1 MLIFFDI
8 DGTIWDYKNYIPE
21 STGKAI
27 RKAQENGHKCFI
39 NTGRARAFVRNEE
52 LLGLGFDGI
61 VSACGCMIEY
71 GGKVVFEHLVN
82 REDAIKTLESVRR
95 NGLKPILEGPE
106 HLYLDIDDFKGD
118 MFVEKIV
125 REIGHRVLGIEE
137 NSENWQFNKVS
148 CDFRNADSDRC
159 FEELSDLY
167 DFIVYDE
174 HDEKVVEMVPK
185 GFSKGTGIL
194 EVCKLFNAD
203 PKDTMAIGDSI
214 NDRAMLET
222 AGISVAMGRSSD
234 RVKEICDH
242 TTDMLE
248 NDGIWKALEKF
259 DII

>member
-1 MLIFFDI
+1 MFIFFDI
-8 DGTIWDYKNYIPE
+8 DGTIWDYKNYIPA
-21 STGKAI
+21 STREAI
-27 RKAQENGHKCFI
+27 KRAQSNGHKCFI
-39 NTGRARAFVRNEE
+39 NTGRARAFVQNEE

-137 NSENWQFNKVS
+137 NSENWKFNKVS

-159 FEELSDLY
+159 FRELSD
-167 DFIVYDE
+167 VYGFMIHDE
-174 HDEKVVEMVPK
+174 NDEKVVEMVPK
-185 GFSKGTGIL
+185 GFDKGTGIL
-194 EVCKLFNAD
+194 TVCRLLEAD

-214 NDRAMLET
+214 NDREMLET

-234 RVKEICDH
+234 AVREICDH
-242 TTDMLE
+242 TTDLLE

-259 DII
+259 AII

>member
-8 DGTIWDYKNYIPE
+8 DGTIWDYKNYIPA
-21 STGKAI
+21 STREAI
-27 RKAQENGHKCFI
+27 KRAQSNGHKCFI
-39 NTGRARAFVRNEE
+39 NTGRARAFVQNEE

-71 GGKVVFEHLVN
+71 DQKVVFNHLVN
-82 REDAIKTLESVRR
+82 REDAIRTIESIRR

-106 HLYLDIDDFKGD
+106 HLYLDIDDFNGD
-118 MFVEKIV
+118 LFVEKIM
-125 REIGHRVLGIEE
+125 REISHRVLGITD
-137 NSENWQFNKVS
+137 NGENWQFNKVS
-148 CDFRNADSDRC
+148 CDFRNADSDSC
-159 FEELSDLY
+159 FKELSDLY
-167 DFIVYDE
+167 SFIIYDE

-194 EVCKLFNAD
+194 TVCKLLNVD
-203 PKDTMAIGDSI
+203 PKDTMAIGDSV

-234 RVKEICDH
+234 TVKRLCDH
-242 TTDMLE
+242 TTDLLE

-259 DII
+259 AII